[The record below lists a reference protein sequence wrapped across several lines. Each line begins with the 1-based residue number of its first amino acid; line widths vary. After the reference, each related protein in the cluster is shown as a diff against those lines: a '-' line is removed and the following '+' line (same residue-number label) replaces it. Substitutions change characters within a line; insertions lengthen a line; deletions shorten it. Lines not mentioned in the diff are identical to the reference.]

1 MESKTE
7 QEILNAAEIE
17 FHTNGFSGTRM
28 QQIAE
33 RAGINKAMLH
43 YYFRSKEKLFTQVF
57 YQALRE
63 VFPMIKGIL
72 ESNRQLEEKIREF
85 VHNYIKTMRNRPQ
98 LPLFI
103 VNEIN
108 QNPERLRNFIKDN
121 EIGLPYAFVKQLYEE
136 MEAGNIIQMDPRQVA
151 VNVLSLCVF
160 PFVGRRLIQTVMA
173 MEDEEFEKFL
183 EYRQNQLHTF
193 ILNALKP

>member
-1 MESKTE
+1 MESQTE

-17 FHTNGFSGTRM
+17 FHKNGFSGTRM

-63 VFPMIKGIL
+63 TFPMIKGIL
-72 ESNRQLEEKIREF
+72 ESDKDLEDKIEDF
-85 VHNYIKTMRNRPQ
+85 VYHYIHTMRNRPQ

-103 VNEIN
+103 VTEIN
-108 QNPERLRNFIKDN
+108 QNPDRLRNFIN
-121 EIGLPYAFVKQLYEE
+121 ENNIGLPYAFLKQLYDE
-136 MEAGNIIQMDPRQVA
+136 MEAGKIIQMDPRQVI